1 MRIGHVLRNTKGFA
15 KAATSAL
22 KWRSMRNKTEVERRI
37 KILRFWTQYGTEAT
51 ADAFGVGRS
60 TLFRWQ
66 QSLDKNNGN
75 VSALDP
81 KSTAPKQRR
90 VRSIPSDL
98 EQAIIDWR
106 TKRPRIGGKK
116 LAPLLKKQGFA
127 VSVPYIDRCIYDL
140 KQLGRLPKVVKLS
153 FHAKTGTHHERT
165 KTKVNKQRRPKKQGL
180 EIDSIIRHIDGTK
193 RYTLTA
199 IDVRGRFA
207 YARTYT
213 NHSSDSARD
222 FLKRLLQRAPFVIT
236 EIQTDNGSEFAHHF
250 HEACLALGITHYHTY
265 PRSPKMNAY
274 IERFNRTLS
283 EECLVFSRPLM
294 RDNVEQFNDKLVDW
308 LYWYNH
314 ERPHEGIGLISP
326 MEYYERNYQVESQ
339 KY

>member
-15 KAATSAL
+15 LAAASAL
-22 KWRSMRNKTEVERRI
+22 KWRSMRNKAKVERRV
-37 KILRFWTQYGTEAT
+37 KILTFWSTHGLAAT
-51 ADAFGVGRS
+51 IDAFAVSRA

-66 QSLDKNNGN
+66 SVLDQHQGN
-75 VSALDP
+75 TSVLDP
-81 KSTAPKQRR
+81 KSTTPKQRR
-90 VRSIPSDL
+90 VRSIPRDL

-116 LAPLLKKQGFA
+116 LVPLLKKQGFA
-127 VSVPYIDRCIYDL
+127 VSVSYIDRCISDL
-140 KQLGRLPKVVKLS
+140 KQLGRVPKVVSLS
-153 FHAKTGTHHERT
+153 FHAKTGTHHERS
-165 KTKVNKQRRPKKQGL
+165 KTKVKKQRRPKKQGL
-180 EIDSIIRHIDGTK
+180 EIDTIVRHLDGIK

-199 IDVRGRFA
+199 IDVAGRFA

-222 FLKRLLQRAPFVIT
+222 FLKRLIQRAPFVIA

-250 HEACLALGITHYHTY
+250 HEACLTLGITHYHTY

-283 EECLVFSRPLM
+283 EECLIYNRALL
-294 RDNVEQFNDKLVDW
+294 RDDVAMFNTTLNEW
-308 LYWYNH
+308 LHWYNH
-314 ERPHEGIGLISP
+314 ERPHEGLGLVAP
-326 MEYYERNYQVESQ
+326 MEYYSANYQMESQ
-339 KY
+339 RW